1 MGTFMYFNGKGQ
13 KIAEAIVTRIRRSGM
28 QVNIPR
34 YGIEG
39 VVSMPE
45 EDWVMDEEKQCI
57 VSRKNTGSKI
67 VVFDHVMVNIEA
79 DSSDF
84 RNRTFLRFERIVD
97 LTEREAFKEAEETR
111 RTVEKEMFPDR

>member
-1 MGTFMYFNGKGQ
+1 
-13 KIAEAIVTRIRRSGM
+13 M

-45 EDWVMDEEKQCI
+45 EDWVVDEEKQCI
-57 VSRKNTGSKI
+57 GSRKNVATKI

-79 DSSDF
+79 DASDF
-84 RNRTFLRFERIVD
+84 RNRTFLRFERVVGIA
-97 LTEREAFKEAEETR
+97 EREAFKEVEDAR
-111 RTVEKEMFPDR
+111 RAVEKEMFPDRLVREAN